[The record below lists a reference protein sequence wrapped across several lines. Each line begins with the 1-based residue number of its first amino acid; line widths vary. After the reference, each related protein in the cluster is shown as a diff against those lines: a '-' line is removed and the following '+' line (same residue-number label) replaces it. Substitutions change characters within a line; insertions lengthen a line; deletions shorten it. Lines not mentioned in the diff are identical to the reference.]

1 MKRSTIG
8 VSLIWLAIWQLGYFT
23 VGSELL
29 LPSPLQTVAALG
41 QMVVTP
47 AFYSNVA
54 VTFWRV
60 FLGVMISMVL
70 GVITAL
76 LAYYTKWLETFL
88 APLIITLKVTPVM
101 AIIVLALLWFKSAAI
116 PVFVCFLMCYPIAY
130 TNTLTGLK
138 TVNKELLEMAQVF
151 AVPQMK
157 ILRQIYLPHIKP
169 YLASAL
175 KLVVG
180 LSWKVVIAAEVL
192 AVPAYSMGYNLLSAK
207 VYLESDVLFAWVIV
221 IIVLSTWCEGIVEH
235 LMKRQRG
242 GADDNH

>member
-8 VSLIWLAIWQLGYFT
+8 VSLIWLAIWQLAYIG

-29 LPSPLQTVAALG
+29 LPSPIQTVSALG
-41 QMVVTP
+41 QMLITTD
-47 AFYSNVA
+47 FYINVG

-60 FLGVMISMVL
+60 LLGVAISMLL
-70 GVITAL
+70 GVVNAL
-76 LAYYTKWLETFL
+76 GAYYIKWLEVFL
-88 APLIITLKVTPVM
+88 SPLVTTLKVTPVM
-101 AIIVLALLWFKSAAI
+101 AIIVLALLWFKSATI

-138 TVNKELLEMAQVF
+138 TVDKQLLEMSRVF
-151 AVPQMK
+151 EVSK
-157 ILRQIYLPHIKP
+157 RKVLRQIYLPHIQP

-192 AVPAYSMGYNLLSAK
+192 AVPPYSMGYNLLSAK
-207 VYLESDVLFAWVIV
+207 VYLESDQLFAWVIV
-221 IIVLSTWCEGIVEH
+221 IIVLSTLCETLVGR
-235 LMKRQRG
+235 LMACQRG
-242 GADDNH
+242 GAYDQH